1 MTEMTDPPAGDSGTW
16 NRLLN
21 ALAEIVAAIDDNLAA
36 GRSVPALLL
45 LYAGIDLL
53 AWLEAPGDQT
63 ELRGSDFKS
72 WCLRYLLPESGLEC
86 NANEL
91 WAARCALLHNVAAEA
106 RELRKAGTRT
116 IVYTSAAH
124 RPQAAPAA
132 ASDSKAE
139 RATVAVPALRD
150 AFRQAV
156 TRYCEEFDQP
166 DVPAAREGAFLRR
179 AARVLDGW
187 PRA

>member
-1 MTEMTDPPAGDSGTW
+1 MSELTEPTAGDSGTW

-21 ALAEIVAAIDDNLAA
+21 ALAELVAAIDDNLAA
-36 GRSVPALLL
+36 GRSMPALLL

-91 WAARCALLHNVAAEA
+91 WAARCALLHNVAAED
-106 RELRKAGTRT
+106 RELRKAGTRSILYAMST
-116 IVYTSAAH
+116 DRPDAAE
-124 RPQAAPAA
+124 ADSPA
-132 ASDSKAE
+132 DGVK
-139 RATVAVPALRD
+139 VAIPALRE
-150 AFRQAV
+150 AFRRAV
-156 TRYCEEFDQP
+156 TRYCEDFDRS
-166 DVPAAREGAFLRR
+166 DVPAAREAALLRR
-179 AARVLDGW
+179 AARVLDAR

>member
-1 MTEMTDPPAGDSGTW
+1 MSELTEPTAGDSGTW

-86 NANEL
+86 SE
-91 WAARCALLHNVAAEA
+91 
-106 RELRKAGTRT
+106 RT
-116 IVYTSAAH
+116 LGG
-124 RPQAAPAA
+124 PLCAA
-132 ASDSKAE
+132 A
-139 RATVAVPALRD
+139 
-150 AFRQAV
+150 Q
-156 TRYCEEFDQP
+156 
-166 DVPAAREGAFLRR
+166 RR
-179 AARVLDGW
+179 GRSPGTA
-187 PRA
+187 

>member
-1 MTEMTDPPAGDSGTW
+1 MTETTEPTAGDSGMW
-16 NRLLN
+16 NRLLK

-36 GRSVPALLL
+36 GRELPALLL

-91 WAARCALLHNVAAEA
+91 WAARCALLHNAAAEA

-116 IVYTSAAH
+116 IVYTSAAN
-124 RPQAAPAA
+124 RPETAAVA
-132 ASDSKAE
+132 ASDAKAE
-139 RATVAVPALRD
+139 CRTVAVAALRD
-150 AFRQAV
+150 AFQQAV
-156 TRYCEEFDQP
+156 TRHCEEFDRP
-166 DVPAAREGAFLRR
+166 DMPTAREAALLRR

-187 PRA
+187 SRA

>member
-1 MTEMTDPPAGDSGTW
+1 MTEMTEPTAGDSGMW

-21 ALAEIVAAIDDNLAA
+21 ALAEIVAAIDDDLAA
-36 GRSVPALLL
+36 GRELPALLL
-45 LYAGIDLL
+45 LFTGIDLL
-53 AWLEAPGDQT
+53 AWLEAPGDQA

-91 WAARCALLHNVAAEA
+91 WAARCALLHNAAAEA

-116 IVYTSAAH
+116 IVYTTAAD
-124 RPQAAPAA
+124 RPETAPVA
-132 ASDSKAE
+132 ASDTKAE
-139 RATVAVPALRD
+139 CVTVAVPALRD
-150 AFRQAV
+150 AFHQAV

-166 DVPAAREGAFLRR
+166 DVPAAREAALLRR